1 MYSDFTRSLRF
12 VLFIPVLSLLIACND
27 SGDESQTDHN
37 PSKPAVKR
45 CAP

>member
-1 MYSDFTRSLRF
+1 MPSDFTRSLRF
-12 VLFIPVLSLLIACND
+12 VLFIPVLSLLLACND
-27 SGDESQTDHN
+27 SDDAPPTDQN